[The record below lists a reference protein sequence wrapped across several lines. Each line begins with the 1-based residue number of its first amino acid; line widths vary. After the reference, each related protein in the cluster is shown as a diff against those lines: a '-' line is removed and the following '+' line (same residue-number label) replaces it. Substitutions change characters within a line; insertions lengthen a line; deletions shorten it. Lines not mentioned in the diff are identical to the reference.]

1 MRNKTPSMAFDR
13 ASMRRY
19 DGDGRLHVAMSN
31 ISKAT
36 VNPYQGKEIPDY
48 LRLGLD
54 PDKVYYLLRD
64 PKELEKAAPTFN
76 NLPILSEHVPCDAMA
91 HDSDEIKALVV
102 GSTGTDA
109 VFEAP
114 YLKNSTA
121 IWPQSDI
128 AGIESDKKKQF
139 SSAYRYRADMKPGV
153 YEGLRFDGVMR
164 DIVGNHVALV
174 EEGRA
179 GPDVVVADRMPHM
192 LKSRRAVMLHGALA
206 ATIAPK
212 LAMDKALPDLSGI
225 LKGVTAKNLDG
236 RKSKIASAVIAAVTP
251 NLAQDEGLDVEDVIK
266 VIGAVQGQP
275 VAADEDDIPDA
286 EEKKPDDEHPAE
298 DEGGEGAKV
307 AELLNYLK
315 GILSEEEYAKVASM
329 VQAEEAM
336 DEDPEGVPDVK
347 PVSKEGPK
355 GPAMDMNTVA
365 KMIREAEARGASRG
379 AAMAQD
385 AAMALRSAEEDVRPI
400 IGKLANPPKDAKAIY
415 GMALDSV
422 GVPADVYEGMTVKG
436 LKALVEREI
445 GRKRSA
451 LRPIAQDAASGDQ
464 AAKLFPN
471 ASKPLRV

>member
-1 MRNKTPSMAFDR
+1 MRNKNPSMAFDR

-19 DGDGRLHVAMSN
+19 DPDGRLHVQMSN

-36 VNPYQGKEIPDY
+36 VNPYKGDEIPDY
-48 LRLGLD
+48 ANLGLD

-64 PKELEKAAPTFN
+64 PKELAKAAPTFN

-102 GSTGTDA
+102 GTTGTDA
-109 VFEAP
+109 VFDTP
-114 YLKNSTA
+114 FLKNSTA

-139 SSAYRYRADMKPGV
+139 SSAYRYRADMTPGV
-153 YEGLRFDGVMR
+153 YEGLRYDGVMR

-212 LAMDKALPDLSGI
+212 LAMDKAMPDLSGI
-225 LKGVTAKNLDG
+225 LTGVTAKNLDG
-236 RKSKIASAVIAAVTP
+236 RKNKIAAAVIDAVSP

-286 EEKKPDDEHPAE
+286 EEMKPKDEYTAE

-315 GILSEEEYAKVASM
+315 GILSDEEYAKVSSM

-336 DEDPEGVPDVK
+336 DEELDDPDDKKEKPAMDASTIKRMIENAKRDGAREQARIEQAREDVK
-347 PVSKEGPK
+347 PLVGRIIGMDSAAAVYRLALESAGYESAALDGAKVETMKAMVAREVSIRNKPRV
-355 GPAMDMNTVA
+355 AMDSSINKA
-365 KMIREAEARGASRG
+365 AADSFAE
-379 AAMAQD
+379 
-385 AAMALRSAEEDVRPI
+385 L
-400 IGKLANPPKDAKAIY
+400 
-415 GMALDSV
+415 
-422 GVPADVYEGMTVKG
+422 YEGK
-436 LKALVEREI
+436 
-445 GRKRSA
+445 
-451 LRPIAQDAASGDQ
+451 
-464 AAKLFPN
+464 
-471 ASKPLRV
+471 